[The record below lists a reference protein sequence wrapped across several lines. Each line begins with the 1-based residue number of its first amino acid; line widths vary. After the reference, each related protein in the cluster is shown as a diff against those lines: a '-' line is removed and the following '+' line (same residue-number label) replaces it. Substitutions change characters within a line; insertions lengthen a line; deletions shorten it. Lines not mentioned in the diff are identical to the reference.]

1 VGAHLRS
8 QFDEH
13 LRSFLQHLR
22 YERGASSHTLLAYES
37 DLLEF
42 LRILEAESLTI
53 TGTREDVIAIRR
65 YLRILSSQ
73 PSSNG
78 KPLSATSVGRK
89 LASLR
94 SFLKFLVVNGRL
106 GYNAARLIRTPKK
119 AQRLP
124 DVVGERDV
132 AIALAAPD
140 TASTA
145 GMRDTAVLELLYSS
159 GLRRSELC
167 NINLTDLDFQKKTVR
182 ILGKGNKTRIVPL
195 GEQAIRALEQYRRN
209 RGKFEGS
216 EKKAFFLLED
226 GRRMTP
232 RVVYY
237 ITRKYF
243 RGASNVASPHPH
255 MLRHS
260 FATHLLDHGAEI
272 RAVQEMLGHASLGT
286 TQRYT
291 HVTADRL
298 KQVYDKAHPRS
309 ARSNKK

>member
-1 VGAHLRS
+1 VGADLRS
-8 QFDEH
+8 QFNEY

-22 YERGASSHTLLAYES
+22 YERGASSHTLLAYEN

-42 LRILEAESLTI
+42 QKVLESENLTI
-53 TGTREDVIAIRR
+53 KGTRDDVPAIRR
-65 YLRILSSQ
+65 YLRMLSTR
-73 PSSNG
+73 PASNG
-78 KPLSATSVGRK
+78 KPLSSASIGRK
-89 LASLR
+89 IASLR
-94 SFLKFLVVNGRL
+94 SFLKYLVTTGHL
-106 GYNAARLIRTPKK
+106 DYNAARLIRAPKK
-119 AQRLP
+119 EQRLP

-132 AIALAAPD
+132 AVALSAPD
-140 TASTA
+140 PDSVA
-145 GMRDTAVLELLYSS
+145 GLRDRAVLELLYSS

-167 NINLTDLDFQKKTVR
+167 NINLTDLDLLQKTVR

-195 GEQAIRALEQYRRN
+195 GEQAIRALEQYRQN
-209 RGKFEGS
+209 RSKFGRS

-243 RGASNVASPHPH
+243 RGASDVASPHPH

-291 HVTADRL
+291 HVTVDRL

-309 ARSNKK
+309 ARSTKK

>member
-1 VGAHLRS
+1 MGANLRS

-22 YERGASSHTLLAYES
+22 YERGASSHTLLAYEN

-42 LRILEAESLTI
+42 LKILQAEKLTI

-65 YLRILSSQ
+65 YLRILSSK
-73 PSSNG
+73 PLSNG
-78 KPLSATSVGRK
+78 KLLSSASLGRK
-89 LASLR
+89 IASLR
-94 SFLKFLVVNGRL
+94 SFLKYLVVNGHL
-106 GYNAARLIRTPKK
+106 DYNAARLIRAPKK
-119 AQRLP
+119 EQRLP
-124 DVVGERDV
+124 AVVAERDV
-132 AIALAAPD
+132 AIALEAPD
-140 TASTA
+140 VSTIA
-145 GMRDTAVLELLYSS
+145 GMRDAAVLELLYSS

-167 NINLTDLDFQKKTVR
+167 NINMTDLDVQKNTVR
-182 ILGKGNKTRIVPL
+182 ILGKGNKTRVVPL
-195 GEQAIRALEQYRRN
+195 GEQAIRALEQYRQN
-209 RGKFEGS
+209 RGKFGGS

-243 RGASNVASPHPH
+243 RGASDVASPHPH

-291 HVTADRL
+291 PVTVDRL

-309 ARSNKK
+309 ARSDKK

>member
-1 VGAHLRS
+1 MRS
-8 QFDEH
+8 QLDGH

-22 YERGASSHTLLAYES
+22 HERGASAHTLLAYEN
-37 DLLEF
+37 DLREF
-42 LRILEAESLTI
+42 TDILNSEHLVVA
-53 TGTREDVIAIRR
+53 GTRDDLTSIRR
-65 YLRILSSQ
+65 YLRVLSTRAGA
-73 PSSNG
+73 NG
-78 KPLSATSVGRK
+78 KLLSASSIGRK
-89 LASLR
+89 LAAVR
-94 SFLKFLVVNGRL
+94 SFFKYLVVNGHFS
-106 GYNAARLIRTPKK
+106 YNAARLIRTPKRE
-119 AQRLP
+119 RLLP
-124 DVVGERDV
+124 TVASERDI
-132 AIALAAPD
+132 AIALQAPD
-140 TASTA
+140 SSSVTGT
-145 GMRDTAVLELLYSS
+145 RDIAVLELLYSS

-167 NINLTDLDFQKKTVR
+167 NIDVTDLDIRKKTVR

-195 GEQAIRALEQYRRN
+195 GEHAINALEQYRQN

-243 RGASNVASPHPH
+243 RGASDVASPHPH

-291 HVTADRL
+291 HVTAGRL
-298 KQVYDKAHPRS
+298 KEVYDKAHPRS
-309 ARSNKK
+309 ARTSKK